1 MALKEKAVRGGRYR
15 SQLLASS
22 YQLGEVGLV
31 IFNLRKK
38 KNSGKGDNH
47 FPKVELA

>member
-15 SQLLASS
+15 SQLFASS
-22 YQLGEVGLV
+22 YQLGEAGLV

-38 KNSGKGDNH
+38 ITQAKVTIT
-47 FPKVELA
+47 FPK

>member
-15 SQLLASS
+15 SQLFASS

-38 KNSGKGDNH
+38 TSGKGDNH

>member
-15 SQLLASS
+15 SELFVSS
-22 YQLGEVGLV
+22 CQLGEVGLV

-38 KNSGKGDNH
+38 NSDKGDNH
-47 FPKVELA
+47 FPTVVFA